1 VLLSPL
7 RAQRYCSSAP
17 TVKYCHGRV
26 AAVGKPLGLQCSCLH
41 TQLSVCAVETLR
53 SSLASSSMLCSQRY
67 NTPESPEAF
76 LCVISLRR
84 VKTHF
89 VHKEMLFQSHN
100 LRRCQSQ
107 VHSSAPAR
115 RSEPSFLSHI
125 VLALPNLGVCP
136 TKQMLRKFP
145 SLPLSRLLDNRM
157 EYGLLCSE

>member
-1 VLLSPL
+1 MERWLLWGSLLAFSAPVYTPSSLSVLLKLSGAPWLLPL
-7 RAQRYCSSAP
+7 CYAP
-17 TVKYCHGRV
+17 KDN
-26 AAVGKPLGLQCSCLH
+26 
-41 TQLSVCAVETLR
+41 
-53 SSLASSSMLCSQRY
+53 

-107 VHSSAPAR
+107 VHSLAPAR